1 MQQSEYRQ
9 ASTHLRRL
17 AKRVD
22 DFVAEGWSDTS
33 PAAASCK
40 VEPHAGLWRDRP
52 QREAALTPMYLMLH
66 ATDHIRGLAAALDEP
81 DVVMAMLSLV
91 RPALESVATGYYL
104 LEPGTG
110 LVERLR
116 RAINVHL
123 AAEVEA
129 LRLMAA
135 DERGERSAAW
145 LKARHT
151 LYWLNIHAGRHG
163 FELHRGQREIA
174 GERDAWLGARPP
186 SAMALA
192 EVLFDDVDGGKHL
205 AQTMHRLT
213 SAVVH
218 GQMHG
223 LLLFLV
229 KESAEPLGDGMSRVR
244 MGLALQDFATWSSPV
259 VYGLHRLLIRAC
271 DEYGWPVQRWQR
283 VAQPAL
289 ADWGRWMR

>member
-9 ASTHLRRL
+9 ASAHLRRL
-17 AKRVD
+17 AKRAD
-22 DFVAEGWSDTS
+22 DFVGDGWSDS
-33 PAAASCK
+33 SAAAASCK
-40 VEPHAGLWRDRP
+40 VEPYAGLWRDRP

-66 ATDHIRGLAAALDEP
+66 ATDHLRGLAAALDEP

-91 RPALESVATGYYL
+91 RPALESIATGYYL
-104 LEPGTG
+104 IEPGTDS
-110 LVERLR
+110 VERMR

-123 AAEVEA
+123 AADVEA
-129 LRLMAA
+129 LRLMPAN
-135 DERGERSAAW
+135 ERESRSERW
-145 LKARHT
+145 LKARHS
-151 LYWLNIHAGRHG
+151 LYWVGVHAGRHG
-163 FELHRGQREIA
+163 FDLTRSRSKIA
-174 GERDAWLGARPP
+174 GERDAWLGDRQP

-192 EVLFDDVDGGKHL
+192 EILFDDVEGGQQL

-229 KESAEPLGDGMSRVR
+229 KESAVPLGDGMSKVR

-259 VYGLHRLLIRAC
+259 VYGLHRLLIQAC
-271 DEYGWPVQRWQR
+271 HEYGWPLKQWQR